1 MRVLGVLTTA
11 IVFLVLASRMPAYS
25 QERDDAKQDQTQE
38 QKDKDKAKNNDK
50 DKARQGDNAR
60 RPDDKAARPDDKAGR
75 QDEHSQPEAARP
87 QEQRQDQRTDQRQ
100 DQRQDQR
107 TEQRTEQGQAQR
119 ADQDRGGQRAEGQR
133 GRHID
138 DDRFRVSFG
147 RQHVFHV
154 DRTRIVNSPQ
164 PVVVYGGY
172 QFQLVD
178 AWPADWD
185 YDDDVYVDYIDGEY
199 FLSDA
204 RHPGIRI
211 AVFVLD

>member
-1 MRVLGVLTTA
+1 MKVLGVLTTA
-11 IVFLVLASRMPAYS
+11 IVFLVLVSRMPAYS

-60 RPDDKAARPDDKAGR
+60 RPDDKAAKPDDKAGR
-75 QDEHSQPEAARP
+75 QDEHSQPEANRP

-100 DQRQDQR
+100 DQRP
-107 TEQRTEQGQAQR
+107 EQGQAQR

-138 DDRFRVSFG
+138 DDKFRVSFG

-178 AWPADWD
+178 AWPADWG
-185 YDDDVYVDYIDGEY
+185 YDDDVYV
-199 FLSDA
+199 
-204 RHPGIRI
+204 RI

>member
-1 MRVLGVLTTA
+1 MKVLGVLTTA

-38 QKDKDKAKNNDK
+38 QKDKAKNNDK

-60 RPDDKAARPDDKAGR
+60 RPDER
-75 QDEHSQPEAARP
+75 SQPEANRP

-107 TEQRTEQGQAQR
+107 PEQGQAQR

-138 DDRFRVSFG
+138 DDKFRSSFG

-178 AWPADWD
+178 AWPADWG

-199 FLSDA
+199 FLFDA